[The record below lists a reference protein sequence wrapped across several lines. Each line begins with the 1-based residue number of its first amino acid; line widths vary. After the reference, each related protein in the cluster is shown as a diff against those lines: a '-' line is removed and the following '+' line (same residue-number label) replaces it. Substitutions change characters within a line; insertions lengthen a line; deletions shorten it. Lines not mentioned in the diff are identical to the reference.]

1 MAKRVAEIAGAGLSG
16 LMLAARLA
24 QLGWSVNLHE
34 RSKDLRMFG
43 AGIWLWENG
52 LKCLKVVGA
61 YDDAV
66 ANAKVI
72 KEWRIVDHRG
82 KTLMTRPYTPDDK
95 MPGAAARRSLPGADR
110 PGRGTR
116 RHHLHLLGRGGR
128 EARRRPRDGNGEERP
143 ADLVV
148 GADGNGSRIR
158 ESIHGSRWAD
168 YGVESG
174 IRMMIDHRDGD
185 PEDVVTEYWN
195 GPWRLLYNPCTG
207 GQDYIFLG
215 APIGDPRTR
224 LPVDKEIWKDTFPD
238 LSDLISRLQEASR
251 WDRVINIKC
260 RTWSEGRV
268 AIIGDA
274 AHAMPPNL
282 GQAANMAF
290 TNALALAAAVDEG
303 TDIPRALAR
312 WEQLQRPV
320 TDHVQWFSYAYG
332 YLVAKWPRSM
342 QGRFRFGTWSGRMA
356 KSDWFTGESSIADR
370 GTVPDG
376 LRPERLRSAAAG
388 GERRSGVGAGGAG
401 LHRCRTP
408 SGLPGHCRPSGPF
421 GSKAPAPSQA
431 STDRLE
437 PFAARSPGRP
447 W

>member
-24 QLGWSVNLHE
+24 QLGWTVNLHE
-34 RSKDLRMFG
+34 RGKDLRMFG

-52 LKCLKVVGA
+52 LKCLKVVEA
-61 YDDAV
+61 YDAAI

-95 MPGAAARRSLPGADR
+95 MLVPPRADLYQALIDRVEELGVTIFTSSVAAGAKPEGVLVM
-110 PGRGTR
+110 
-116 RHHLHLLGRGGR
+116 
-128 EARRRPRDGNGEERP
+128 ENGEERA

-158 ESIHGSRWAD
+158 ESINGSRWAD

-174 IRMMIDHRDGD
+174 IRMMIDHREGD

-215 APIGDPRTR
+215 APIGDPRTQ

-290 TNALALAAAVDEG
+290 TNALALAAAVEEG

-312 WEQLQRPV
+312 WEQRQRPV
-320 TDHVQWFSYAYG
+320 TDHVQWFSYVYG

-342 QGRFRFGTWSGRMA
+342 QTLRSDLVRQMA
-356 KSDWFTGESSIADR
+356 KSDWFSENLNR
-370 GTVPDG
+370 GPWHVPDG
-376 LRPERLRSAAAG
+376 YGPG
-388 GERRSGVGAGGAG
+388 GR
-401 LHRCRTP
+401 
-408 SGLPGHCRPSGPF
+408 
-421 GSKAPAPSQA
+421 
-431 STDRLE
+431 
-437 PFAARSPGRP
+437 
-447 W
+447 

>member
-61 YDDAV
+61 YDDAI

-95 MPGAAARRSLPGADR
+95 MLVPPRADLYQSLIDRVEDLGVTIFTSSVAAAAKPEGVLVM
-110 PGRGTR
+110 
-116 RHHLHLLGRGGR
+116 
-128 EARRRPRDGNGEERP
+128 ENGEERP

-312 WEQLQRPV
+312 WEQRQRPV

-332 YLVAKWPRSM
+332 YVVAKWPRSM
-342 QGRFRFGTWSGRMA
+342 QTLRSDLVRQMA
-356 KSDWFTGESSIADR
+356 KSDWFTENLNR
-370 GTVPDG
+370 GPWHVPDG
-376 LRPERLRSAAAG
+376 YG
-388 GERRSGVGAGGAG
+388 Q
-401 LHRCRTP
+401 
-408 SGLPGHCRPSGPF
+408 SGP
-421 GSKAPAPSQA
+421 
-431 STDRLE
+431 
-437 PFAARSPGRP
+437 
-447 W
+447 